1 MVIKLQNFHDKKMP
15 KESLNNT
22 CLAVITIDSILKT
35 DANCCSQPFLKEC
48 QYIKKRSEQTYY

>member
-1 MVIKLQNFHDKKMP
+1 MP

-35 DANCCSQPFLKEC
+35 DAKCCSQPFLKEC
-48 QYIKKRSEQTYY
+48 QYIKKRSESTYY

>member
-1 MVIKLQNFHDKKMP
+1 MP

-48 QYIKKRSEQTYY
+48 QYIKKRSESTYY